1 MVTLLFAPQPLAYVR
16 RLLTRVAAYGAD
28 SEPRTSESGC
38 EITYDVL
45 FRPVQLFPRAKF
57 FPSPRF
63 GEDAMTKRARV
74 VAAFVSVVNFASIR
88 KPRASRSKAT
98 ITNLTTD
105 NIHFTMDSSDRVL
118 QTPRPETAL

>member
-1 MVTLLFAPQPLAYVR
+1 M
-16 RLLTRVAAYGAD
+16 
-28 SEPRTSESGC
+28 
-38 EITYDVL
+38 
-45 FRPVQLFPRAKF
+45 VQLHQPRMHRAAFEVYRNRLKDIGAKF